1 MHRLLKRQLARLFG
15 ESGPPAELAEFLQVV
30 DQTYGQFDDDREL
43 TERSLELGSQ
53 ELLQKNAELRAVFS
67 AFPDSFFWLDPSGQ
81 VVDYKGGR
89 DPLYAMSPPEVLGRY
104 ISEISFCRRPELFAP
119 ALRAVEKNREPVE
132 LEYEVEIDG
141 RTESFEARLLPLVYG
156 RILAIV
162 RNITRRRQDEQAL
175 RRSREELEQRVAE
188 RTAALSAANAELTQ
202 EIAERTRAETRYK
215 EAKEAA
221 ERANRAKTDFLS
233 MVSHELRTPLTS
245 VVGFAKMVHK
255 RLAES
260 VFPHTALGDARTD
273 RAVAQVEG
281 NLLIMVSEGER
292 LTDLVNDVLD
302 IAKLE
307 AGKVVFRMDAL
318 PVRVLV
324 NRAAEATAALFADKG
339 LALERDI
346 PDSLPTVLGDR
357 DRLLQVLIN
366 LLSNAVKF
374 TDSGGVR
381 CAAQA
386 GMGEVR
392 ISVTDTGR
400 GIPPE
405 EQARIFDKFQQ
416 IGDTLTDRPKGTG
429 LGLAIC
435 RQIVEQHGGVIWV
448 ESFPGQGSTFI
459 FTLPVAL
466 DKTAEAAPDEKD
478 GKGEKDAAN

>member
-15 ESGPPAELAEFLQVV
+15 EAGPPAELAGFLEVV
-30 DQTYGQFDDDREL
+30 DQTYGQYDDDREL
-43 TERSLELGSQ
+43 AERSLELGSQ
-53 ELLQKNAELRAVFS
+53 ELLQKNAELRAVFT

-89 DPLYAMSPPEVLGRY
+89 NPRYNLLPAQILGRN
-104 ISEISFCRRPELFAP
+104 ITETPFCNRPELFVP
-119 ALRAVEKNREPVE
+119 ALRVVEKAREPAE
-132 LEYEVEIDG
+132 LEYEVILDG
-141 RTESFEARLLPLVYG
+141 KTEYFEARLLPLVYG

-162 RNITRRRQDEQAL
+162 RNITRRKQAEQDL
-175 RRSREELEQRVAE
+175 SRSREELEQRVAE
-188 RTAALSAANAELTQ
+188 RTAELSAANAELTQ
-202 EIAERTRAETRYK
+202 EIAERKRAEARYK
-215 EAKEAA
+215 AAKEAA
-221 ERANRAKTDFLS
+221 ERANRTKTDFLS

-260 VFPHTALGDARTD
+260 VFPRTALGDARTD

-281 NLLIMVSEGER
+281 NLQIMISEGER

-307 AGKVVFRMDAL
+307 AGKVVFRMEAL

-324 NRAAEATAALFADKG
+324 NRAAEATASLFADKG

-357 DRLLQVLIN
+357 SRLLQVLIN

-374 TDSGGVR
+374 TDKGGVR
-381 CAAQA
+381 CAAQV
-386 GMGEVR
+386 GVGEVR
-392 ISVTDTGR
+392 ISISDTGR
-400 GIPPE
+400 GVPAE

-459 FTLPVAL
+459 FTLP
-466 DKTAEAAPDEKD
+466 AAPDKPAEEIPAD
-478 GKGEKDAAN
+478 